1 MLVCKIKLWLW
12 RQKGNLEIQHL
23 QRYTYNVCIYNIDMG
38 WLNIDMGWLRLVG
51 SSKSQVSFA
60 EYSLFYRALL
70 QKRPIVWSI
79 KKYAWAC
86 DVCQQIQMCMHRY
99 VILHQKFVTPKG
111 NLVRSTWKYVHQHA
125 FYVRDVFTYAQIHD
139 FAQKKKIVT
148 PKDNLETQCLKICTC
163 VCNVLKLCVYLTWF
177 IVKIAWRKKTILQ
190 RTAWKHVRTC
200 ISKLLQTI
208 GLFCKRA
215 L

>member
-1 MLVCKIKLWLW
+1 MLVCKNKLWLW
-12 RQKGNLEIQHL
+12 RQKGNLEIQNL

-86 DVCQQIQMCMHRY
+86 DVCQQIQMCTDTWFCTKNSW
-99 VILHQKFVTPKG
+99 HQKAISCAAPE
-111 NLVRSTWKYVHQHA
+111 NMYISMHSMWEMYLRMRKYMISH
-125 FYVRDVFTYAQIHD
+125 
-139 FAQKKKIVT
+139 KKKKLWLQKAISKRSAWKFVHA
-148 PKDNLETQCLKICTC
+148 CATC
-163 VCNVLKLCVYLTWF
+163 FNCVYTSRDL
-177 IVKIAWRKKTILQ
+177 
-190 RTAWKHVRTC
+190 
-200 ISKLLQTI
+200 S
-208 GLFCKRA
+208 
-215 L
+215 